1 MYFGK
6 GRSSLSL
13 SVRQREKKCCVLM
26 NAYYVPPT
34 ILCPRNIYVIISVSL
49 RAVTYHC
56 YPKIQDRQV
65 KIGHVP
71 AKGLCNEI
79 IVPSYWLIYLTS
91 PPENKAGER
100 TMD

>member
-1 MYFGK
+1 
-6 GRSSLSL
+6 
-13 SVRQREKKCCVLM
+13 M